1 MHTGKKKIE
10 IGKMQPYQAR
20 TATSA
25 EMASIAN

>member
-1 MHTGKKKIE
+1 MGKKKLE